1 MEFILTL
8 VEPNQG
14 FTDKSTIP
22 GVGSRF
28 FHHQLKKTDKKTVAQ
43 HTVEFH
49 SENRLETTEDIPFIT
64 QVFAD
69 APASVFALI
78 EAAK

>member
-28 FHHQLKKTDKKTVAQ
+28 FHHQLKKPIRKLSLNTQWNSIQKTA
-43 HTVEFH
+43 
-49 SENRLETTEDIPFIT
+49 
-64 QVFAD
+64 
-69 APASVFALI
+69 
-78 EAAK
+78 